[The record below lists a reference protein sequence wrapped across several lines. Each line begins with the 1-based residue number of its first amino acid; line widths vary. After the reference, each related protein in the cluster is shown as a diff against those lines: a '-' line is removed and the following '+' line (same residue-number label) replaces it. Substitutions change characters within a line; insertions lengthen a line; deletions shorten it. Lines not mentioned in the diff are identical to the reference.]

1 MPAAVFSRRV
11 GNLVKDAGRRTETG
25 WFTPHMEAAS
35 RAILDRIPLVDC
47 VIEVRDARIPVSS
60 AYPQIERASTVS
72 KRLIVLNK
80 MDLSDHQ
87 QTQEWVKYFEEQQ
100 LQCCPVNSHNKECIK
115 KFLQL
120 LRAQM
125 RELKVGFPD
134 STSTIML
141 IGIPNIGKSALINSL
156 HQIGRV
162 SALEKGKLK
171 HAIVSSLPGETKDI
185 SSFKIA
191 SHPNIYILDTPG
203 ILAPEIPDSETGSKL
218 AITGA
223 IKDHLIGEYE
233 LAQYLLAIFN
243 TSDAYKVWDT
253 KGTKLSN
260 YQNEKN
266 SEEQEPESRRKQFP
280 SDHTQDFIVKD
291 VRHML
296 VQQISSFNG
305 DLASEDDMVGLI
317 EAQLRALHEAFR
329 VPVDSG
335 KEGLNRVATKL
346 LNLYRTGRLGHLTL
360 ESPPRDCCN
369 RMNSIKLD
377 D

>member
-1 MPAAVFSRRV
+1 MPAAAFSRRV
-11 GNLVKDAGRRTETG
+11 GDLVKNAGRRRETG

-47 VIEVRDARIPVSS
+47 VIEVRDARIPLSS
-60 AYPQIERASTVS
+60 AYPHIRHASIIS

-80 MDLSDHQ
+80 MDLSDHRE
-87 QTQEWVKYFEEQQ
+87 TKEWVKYFEEQQ
-100 LQCCPVNSHNKECIK
+100 LQCFPVNSHNKECIK

-134 STSTIML
+134 STSTAML
-141 IGIPNIGKSALINSL
+141 IGMPNVGKSALTNSL

-171 HAIVSSLPGETKDI
+171 HAIVNALPGETKDI

-218 AITGA
+218 ALTGA
-223 IKDHLIGEYE
+223 IGDHLVGEYE
-233 LAQYLLAIFN
+233 LAQYFLAIFN
-243 TSDAYKVWDT
+243 TSGTYKVWEA
-253 KGTKLSN
+253 SN
-260 YQNEKN
+260 NASIYQNEKN
-266 SEEQEPESRRKQFP
+266 SAEQDSERRKKQFP
-280 SDHTQDFIVKD
+280 TDHTQDFIVKD
-291 VRHML
+291 VRHAL
-296 VQQISSFNG
+296 VRQISSFNG
-305 DLASEDDMVGLI
+305 NLANEDDMVGLI
-317 EAQLRALHEAFR
+317 ESQFRALHQAFGVR
-329 VPVDSG
+329 DSG
-335 KEGLNRVATKL
+335 KEGLHRVATKL

-360 ESPPRDCCN
+360 DSPPRDSCN
-369 RMNSIKLD
+369 LIES
-377 D
+377 